1 MMITAKKTRLAV
13 AGLSTSL
20 LFSVLIQGEA
30 LAHSGWLDIRKNE
43 VVMVDGHPDTGESR
57 SYDVSR
63 LVSYAAFD
71 KSGKAVH
78 VDMKH
83 DGEAKFPL
91 SKSVSMINAHFNNG
105 FWAVSASEGWVR
117 KPGSQVPDA
126 ERSMYSH
133 KFSRAYVGP
142 TSEPDKL
149 MGYPLEMVA
158 LSDPSA
164 AKPGSKLK
172 VRVTLFGEP
181 LVGAEV
187 KNDLHKGD
195 DAETVTTDSNG
206 VAEVTVPDRDYVIV
220 EAKHSV
226 GLSDDPHVD
235 SLALSSSISYRPSR

>member
-43 VVMVDGHPDTGESR
+43 VVM
-57 SYDVSR
+57 
-63 LVSYAAFD
+63 VSYAAFD

-164 AKPGSKLK
+164 S
-172 VRVTLFGEP
+172 
-181 LVGAEV
+181 
-187 KNDLHKGD
+187 
-195 DAETVTTDSNG
+195 
-206 VAEVTVPDRDYVIV
+206 
-220 EAKHSV
+220 
-226 GLSDDPHVD
+226 
-235 SLALSSSISYRPSR
+235 